1 MCKEFLAFRLMYG
14 DLAPWLPWQPAK
26 KNDENDFLNFKNK
39 IKLFFTI
46 FVSVTIPYWI
56 KATYFNS
63 YFLSNM
69 NSLGGESVNRN
80 ADRQMTFFYYIVTSW
95 VTRLRTGIF
104 LL

>member
-46 FVSVTIPYWI
+46 FVSVTIPY
-56 KATYFNS
+56 
-63 YFLSNM
+63 
-69 NSLGGESVNRN
+69 
-80 ADRQMTFFYYIVTSW
+80 
-95 VTRLRTGIF
+95 
-104 LL
+104 